1 MTWLAVN
8 KNGDEIISPDKPTR
22 WGGEWADMEEVWVES
37 ERGQIDMAFMLHKG
51 GSSKIFLASC
61 FAFDTAIFSSIKNNV

>member
-8 KNGDEIISPDKPTR
+8 RNGDEIISPDKPTR

-37 ERGQIDMAFMLHKG
+37 ERGQIDMTFMLHKG
-51 GSSKIFLASC
+51 
-61 FAFDTAIFSSIKNNV
+61 AIFKLIGKELTWDDEPVELI